1 MDSLAHAR
9 IEIWKKIKVIVFL
22 TSIPWAF
29 FLIKD
34 AILHLFLWQILN
46 VIFNIIEI
54 WSGFY
59 LK

>member
-9 IEIWKKIKVIVFL
+9 IEIWKKIKVTIFL
-22 TSIPWAF
+22 TSIPWVF

-34 AILHLFLWQILN
+34 AILHLFLWQMLN

-54 WSGFY
+54 ETGF
-59 LK
+59 